1 MERIA
6 ASLRDKIKSVE
17 EAAALIQSGSVIG
30 CSGFTLVGEPKA
42 VPHELARQKK
52 ADHLTILTG
61 ASVGDALD
69 GELTRAG
76 LLSMRYPYQ
85 SNKSMRN
92 AINAGEV
99 GYSDM
104 HLSHMPEFIN
114 RGGLHIDFA
123 LVECAAVT
131 EDGVIPSAAV
141 GASDCFLYQADQ
153 IILEVNE
160 ALPLELYGMHDIY
173 RVGHEPIPLT
183 DATQRIGTAAIPCD
197 FRKIAAI
204 VVTNDPGGCPVF
216 KEPDEVSAAIGAHII
231 SFLKEEVAAG
241 RQPASLSPIQSG
253 VGSVANAVLAGL
265 GSSGFTGLRMYTEVV
280 QDSALELIWEGK
292 MAGASTTAVSLSQK
306 KLELFY
312 ENIDFFRE
320 RLVIRPQEIA
330 NNPELVRR
338 LGLISM
344 NTPIECDLYGNV
356 NSTHIMGNKMMN
368 GIGGAGLCGLIDRQ
382 RPGQAE
388 ANDHDELKNLSH
400 LNHQRRKPP
409 KGAPGILSD
418 RFERGFSSSGAAPDG
433 HSMDS
438 STAPD
443 LTLSPT
449 ETSTSLT
456 TPSFGQGMGCS
467 IFMASIVPRL
477 SRAFTVSPGLTL
489 MATMVPGMRALI
501 SIISSSLNQISLC
514 IVFTPCLWW

>member
-231 SFLKEEVAAG
+231 SFLKEEVVVPHPVG
-241 RQPASLSPIQSG
+241 RGQRGQCCTGRSGKQWLYRPAHVYRSR
-253 VGSVANAVLAGL
+253 
-265 GSSGFTGLRMYTEVV
+265 TGLC
-280 QDSALELIWEGK
+280 
-292 MAGASTTAVSLSQK
+292 AGA
-306 KLELFY
+306 
-312 ENIDFFRE
+312 D
-320 RLVIRPQEIA
+320 
-330 NNPELVRR
+330 
-338 LGLISM
+338 LGGKDGRGLH
-344 NTPIECDLYGNV
+344 YG
-356 NSTHIMGNKMMN
+356 
-368 GIGGAGLCGLIDRQ
+368 
-382 RPGQAE
+382 
-388 ANDHDELKNLSH
+388 
-400 LNHQRRKPP
+400 
-409 KGAPGILSD
+409 
-418 RFERGFSSSGAAPDG
+418 GFSLPEKAG
-433 HSMDS
+433 
-438 STAPD
+438 
-443 LTLSPT
+443 
-449 ETSTSLT
+449 
-456 TPSFGQGMGCS
+456 
-467 IFMASIVPRL
+467 
-477 SRAFTVSPGLTL
+477 TVL
-489 MATMVPGMRALI
+489 
-501 SIISSSLNQISLC
+501 
-514 IVFTPCLWW
+514 

>member
-123 LVECAAVT
+123 LVEC
-131 EDGVIPSAAV
+131 
-141 GASDCFLYQADQ
+141 
-153 IILEVNE
+153 
-160 ALPLELYGMHDIY
+160 
-173 RVGHEPIPLT
+173 
-183 DATQRIGTAAIPCD
+183 
-197 FRKIAAI
+197 
-204 VVTNDPGGCPVF
+204 
-216 KEPDEVSAAIGAHII
+216 AAIGAHII

-368 GIGGAGLCGLIDRQ
+368 GIGGSGDFARNAGLTIFATASVAKEGAISCIVPMCSHIDHTEHDVQVIVTEQGLADLRWKSPRQ
-382 RPGQAE
+382 RAELIVERCAHPQYRPLLREYLKDAAKYGGHTPHNLQQALSWHTRYLDTGTMLPG
-388 ANDHDELKNLSH
+388 
-400 LNHQRRKPP
+400 
-409 KGAPGILSD
+409 
-418 RFERGFSSSGAAPDG
+418 
-433 HSMDS
+433 
-438 STAPD
+438 
-443 LTLSPT
+443 
-449 ETSTSLT
+449 
-456 TPSFGQGMGCS
+456 
-467 IFMASIVPRL
+467 
-477 SRAFTVSPGLTL
+477 
-489 MATMVPGMRALI
+489 
-501 SIISSSLNQISLC
+501 
-514 IVFTPCLWW
+514 

>member
-344 NTPIECDLYGNV
+344 NTQ
-356 NSTHIMGNKMMN
+356 
-368 GIGGAGLCGLIDRQ
+368 IG
-382 RPGQAE
+382 
-388 ANDHDELKNLSH
+388 
-400 LNHQRRKPP
+400 
-409 KGAPGILSD
+409 
-418 RFERGFSSSGAAPDG
+418 
-433 HSMDS
+433 
-438 STAPD
+438 
-443 LTLSPT
+443 
-449 ETSTSLT
+449 
-456 TPSFGQGMGCS
+456 
-467 IFMASIVPRL
+467 
-477 SRAFTVSPGLTL
+477 RAHV
-489 MATMVPGMRALI
+489 
-501 SIISSSLNQISLC
+501 
-514 IVFTPCLWW
+514 

>member
-1 MERIA
+1 M
-6 ASLRDKIKSVE
+6 E

-123 LVECAAVT
+123 FCGGAVT

-183 DATQRIGTAAIPCD
+183 DATQRIGNPLQFRD
-197 FRKIAAI
+197 FSKIAAI
-204 VVTNDPGGCPVF
+204 VVTIDP
-216 KEPDEVSAAIGAHII
+216 AAVLCLKSRTRSVRLSGRT
-231 SFLKEEVAAG
+231 SSLSLKEEVAAG
-241 RQPASLSPIQSG
+241 RQPAPLSPIQSG
-253 VGSVANAVLAGL
+253 GAVVVVMLYWPVWEAAALPGSG
-265 GSSGFTGLRMYTEVV
+265 MYTEVV
-280 QDSALELIWEGK
+280 QDSAL
-292 MAGASTTAVSLSQK
+292 S
-306 KLELFY
+306 
-312 ENIDFFRE
+312 
-320 RLVIRPQEIA
+320 
-330 NNPELVRR
+330 
-338 LGLISM
+338 
-344 NTPIECDLYGNV
+344 
-356 NSTHIMGNKMMN
+356 
-368 GIGGAGLCGLIDRQ
+368 
-382 RPGQAE
+382 
-388 ANDHDELKNLSH
+388 
-400 LNHQRRKPP
+400 
-409 KGAPGILSD
+409 
-418 RFERGFSSSGAAPDG
+418 
-433 HSMDS
+433 
-438 STAPD
+438 
-443 LTLSPT
+443 
-449 ETSTSLT
+449 
-456 TPSFGQGMGCS
+456 
-467 IFMASIVPRL
+467 
-477 SRAFTVSPGLTL
+477 
-489 MATMVPGMRALI
+489 
-501 SIISSSLNQISLC
+501 
-514 IVFTPCLWW
+514 

>member
-231 SFLKEEVAAG
+231 SFLKEEV
-241 RQPASLSPIQSG
+241 QPA
-253 VGSVANAVLAGL
+253 GSRPRCPPSNRAWAAWPMLYWPVWEAAALPACACIPK
-265 GSSGFTGLRMYTEVV
+265 SYRTLRW
-280 QDSALELIWEGK
+280 S
-292 MAGASTTAVSLSQK
+292 
-306 KLELFY
+306 
-312 ENIDFFRE
+312 
-320 RLVIRPQEIA
+320 
-330 NNPELVRR
+330 
-338 LGLISM
+338 
-344 NTPIECDLYGNV
+344 
-356 NSTHIMGNKMMN
+356 
-368 GIGGAGLCGLIDRQ
+368 
-382 RPGQAE
+382 
-388 ANDHDELKNLSH
+388 
-400 LNHQRRKPP
+400 
-409 KGAPGILSD
+409 
-418 RFERGFSSSGAAPDG
+418 
-433 HSMDS
+433 
-438 STAPD
+438 
-443 LTLSPT
+443 
-449 ETSTSLT
+449 
-456 TPSFGQGMGCS
+456 
-467 IFMASIVPRL
+467 
-477 SRAFTVSPGLTL
+477 
-489 MATMVPGMRALI
+489 
-501 SIISSSLNQISLC
+501 
-514 IVFTPCLWW
+514 

>member
-231 SFLKEEVAAG
+231 SFLKEEVVAG

-344 NTPIECDLYGNV
+344 NTPIECDHG
-356 NSTHIMGNKMMN
+356 K
-368 GIGGAGLCGLIDRQ
+368 
-382 RPGQAE
+382 
-388 ANDHDELKNLSH
+388 
-400 LNHQRRKPP
+400 
-409 KGAPGILSD
+409 
-418 RFERGFSSSGAAPDG
+418 
-433 HSMDS
+433 
-438 STAPD
+438 
-443 LTLSPT
+443 
-449 ETSTSLT
+449 
-456 TPSFGQGMGCS
+456 
-467 IFMASIVPRL
+467 
-477 SRAFTVSPGLTL
+477 
-489 MATMVPGMRALI
+489 
-501 SIISSSLNQISLC
+501 
-514 IVFTPCLWW
+514 

>member
-368 GIGGAGLCGLIDRQ
+368 GIGGSGDFARNAGLTIFATASQNRRTVVVQHEKRHSHKVDPHIDRRQIDYIPRRRHQFQ
-382 RPGQAE
+382 RCGDQGLADLRWKSPRQRAELIVERCAHPQYRPLLREYLKDAAKYGGHTPHNLQQALSWHTRYLDTGTMLPG
-388 ANDHDELKNLSH
+388 
-400 LNHQRRKPP
+400 
-409 KGAPGILSD
+409 
-418 RFERGFSSSGAAPDG
+418 
-433 HSMDS
+433 
-438 STAPD
+438 
-443 LTLSPT
+443 
-449 ETSTSLT
+449 
-456 TPSFGQGMGCS
+456 
-467 IFMASIVPRL
+467 
-477 SRAFTVSPGLTL
+477 
-489 MATMVPGMRALI
+489 
-501 SIISSSLNQISLC
+501 
-514 IVFTPCLWW
+514 

>member
-231 SFLKEEVAAG
+231 PFLKEEVAAG

-368 GIGGAGLCGLIDRQ
+368 GIGGSGDFARNAGLTIFATASVAKEGAISCIVPMCSHIDHTEHDVQVIVTEQGLADLRWKSPRQ
-382 RPGQAE
+382 RAELIVERCAHPQYRPLLREYLKDAAKYGGHTPHNLQQALSWHTRYLDTGTMLPG
-388 ANDHDELKNLSH
+388 
-400 LNHQRRKPP
+400 
-409 KGAPGILSD
+409 
-418 RFERGFSSSGAAPDG
+418 
-433 HSMDS
+433 
-438 STAPD
+438 
-443 LTLSPT
+443 
-449 ETSTSLT
+449 
-456 TPSFGQGMGCS
+456 
-467 IFMASIVPRL
+467 
-477 SRAFTVSPGLTL
+477 
-489 MATMVPGMRALI
+489 
-501 SIISSSLNQISLC
+501 
-514 IVFTPCLWW
+514 

>member
-30 CSGFTLVGEPKA
+30 CSGFTLVGEPKT

-241 RQPASLSPIQSG
+241 LVVPHPVGRGQRGQCCTGRSGKQRLYRPAHVYRSR
-253 VGSVANAVLAGL
+253 
-265 GSSGFTGLRMYTEVV
+265 TGLC
-280 QDSALELIWEGK
+280 
-292 MAGASTTAVSLSQK
+292 AGA
-306 KLELFY
+306 
-312 ENIDFFRE
+312 D
-320 RLVIRPQEIA
+320 
-330 NNPELVRR
+330 
-338 LGLISM
+338 LGGKDGRGLH
-344 NTPIECDLYGNV
+344 YG
-356 NSTHIMGNKMMN
+356 
-368 GIGGAGLCGLIDRQ
+368 
-382 RPGQAE
+382 
-388 ANDHDELKNLSH
+388 
-400 LNHQRRKPP
+400 
-409 KGAPGILSD
+409 
-418 RFERGFSSSGAAPDG
+418 GFSLPEKAG
-433 HSMDS
+433 
-438 STAPD
+438 
-443 LTLSPT
+443 
-449 ETSTSLT
+449 
-456 TPSFGQGMGCS
+456 
-467 IFMASIVPRL
+467 
-477 SRAFTVSPGLTL
+477 TVL
-489 MATMVPGMRALI
+489 
-501 SIISSSLNQISLC
+501 
-514 IVFTPCLWW
+514 

>member
-216 KEPDEVSAAIGAHII
+216 KEPDEVSAAIGLA
-231 SFLKEEVAAG
+231 FLGAALAVGLCCVGSARGTGMVGEAATGVLSETPEHFSKCLILQVLPGTQGLYGLVIWFFALFTMGAFSGGITDLSVTDGLTIFVSCVPMALGGWLSALYQGRVAA
-241 RQPASLSPIQSG
+241 AAIN
-253 VGSVANAVLAGL
+253 VVA
-265 GSSGFTGLRMYTEVV
+265 
-280 QDSALELIWEGK
+280 
-292 MAGASTTAVSLSQK
+292 K
-306 KLELFY
+306 KP
-312 ENIDFFRE
+312 DDW
-320 RLVIRPQEIA
+320 A
-330 NNPELVRR
+330 
-338 LGLISM
+338 
-344 NTPIECDLYGNV
+344 
-356 NSTHIMGNKMMN
+356 K
-368 GIGGAGLCGLIDRQ
+368 GIILCGIVEFY
-382 RPGQAE
+382 A
-388 ANDHDELKNLSH
+388 
-400 LNHQRRKPP
+400 
-409 KGAPGILSD
+409 ILS
-418 RFERGFSSSGAAPDG
+418 
-433 HSMDS
+433 
-438 STAPD
+438 
-443 LTLSPT
+443 LL
-449 ETSTSLT
+449 
-456 TPSFGQGMGCS
+456 
-467 IFMASIVPRL
+467 ASVL
-477 SRAFTVSPGLTL
+477 LL
-489 MATMVPGMRALI
+489 MNAL
-501 SIISSSLNQISLC
+501 
-514 IVFTPCLWW
+514 

>member
-231 SFLKEEVAAG
+231 SFLKEEVVAVVPHPVG
-241 RQPASLSPIQSG
+241 RGQRGQCCTGRSGKQRLYRPAHVYRSR
-253 VGSVANAVLAGL
+253 
-265 GSSGFTGLRMYTEVV
+265 TGLC
-280 QDSALELIWEGK
+280 
-292 MAGASTTAVSLSQK
+292 AGA
-306 KLELFY
+306 
-312 ENIDFFRE
+312 D
-320 RLVIRPQEIA
+320 
-330 NNPELVRR
+330 
-338 LGLISM
+338 LGGKDGRGLH
-344 NTPIECDLYGNV
+344 YG
-356 NSTHIMGNKMMN
+356 
-368 GIGGAGLCGLIDRQ
+368 
-382 RPGQAE
+382 
-388 ANDHDELKNLSH
+388 
-400 LNHQRRKPP
+400 
-409 KGAPGILSD
+409 
-418 RFERGFSSSGAAPDG
+418 GFSLPEKAG
-433 HSMDS
+433 
-438 STAPD
+438 
-443 LTLSPT
+443 
-449 ETSTSLT
+449 
-456 TPSFGQGMGCS
+456 
-467 IFMASIVPRL
+467 
-477 SRAFTVSPGLTL
+477 TVL
-489 MATMVPGMRALI
+489 
-501 SIISSSLNQISLC
+501 
-514 IVFTPCLWW
+514 

>member
-173 RVGHEPIPLT
+173 RVGHERMPHSASEPL
-183 DATQRIGTAAIPCD
+183 Q
-197 FRKIAAI
+197 FR
-204 VVTNDPGGCPVF
+204 VT
-216 KEPDEVSAAIGAHII
+216 SAR
-231 SFLKEEVAAG
+231 L
-241 RQPASLSPIQSG
+241 PPSL
-253 VGSVANAVLAGL
+253 
-265 GSSGFTGLRMYTEVV
+265 
-280 QDSALELIWEGK
+280 
-292 MAGASTTAVSLSQK
+292 
-306 KLELFY
+306 
-312 ENIDFFRE
+312 
-320 RLVIRPQEIA
+320 
-330 NNPELVRR
+330 
-338 LGLISM
+338 
-344 NTPIECDLYGNV
+344 
-356 NSTHIMGNKMMN
+356 
-368 GIGGAGLCGLIDRQ
+368 
-382 RPGQAE
+382 
-388 ANDHDELKNLSH
+388 
-400 LNHQRRKPP
+400 
-409 KGAPGILSD
+409 
-418 RFERGFSSSGAAPDG
+418 
-433 HSMDS
+433 
-438 STAPD
+438 
-443 LTLSPT
+443 
-449 ETSTSLT
+449 
-456 TPSFGQGMGCS
+456 
-467 IFMASIVPRL
+467 
-477 SRAFTVSPGLTL
+477 
-489 MATMVPGMRALI
+489 
-501 SIISSSLNQISLC
+501 
-514 IVFTPCLWW
+514 

>member
-123 LVECAAVT
+123 LVECAA
-131 EDGVIPSAAV
+131 
-141 GASDCFLYQADQ
+141 L
-153 IILEVNE
+153 
-160 ALPLELYGMHDIY
+160 
-173 RVGHEPIPLT
+173 
-183 DATQRIGTAAIPCD
+183 
-197 FRKIAAI
+197 
-204 VVTNDPGGCPVF
+204 
-216 KEPDEVSAAIGAHII
+216 GAHII

-368 GIGGAGLCGLIDRQ
+368 GIGGSGDFARNAGLTIFATASVAKEGAISCIVPMCSHIDHTEHDVQVIVTEQGLADLRWKSPRQ
-382 RPGQAE
+382 RAELIVERCAHPQYRPLLREYLKDAAKYGGHTPHNLQQALSWHTRYLDTGTMLPG
-388 ANDHDELKNLSH
+388 
-400 LNHQRRKPP
+400 
-409 KGAPGILSD
+409 
-418 RFERGFSSSGAAPDG
+418 
-433 HSMDS
+433 
-438 STAPD
+438 
-443 LTLSPT
+443 
-449 ETSTSLT
+449 
-456 TPSFGQGMGCS
+456 
-467 IFMASIVPRL
+467 
-477 SRAFTVSPGLTL
+477 
-489 MATMVPGMRALI
+489 
-501 SIISSSLNQISLC
+501 
-514 IVFTPCLWW
+514 